1 MRVKLL
7 TTISIFTY
15 QLSISQTEKVLNGKV
30 FSQNIPLNKVE
41 VINKTARISTRTNEL
56 GEFSILV
63 RPQDSLLFYSKDYFF
78 KRFKISQENI
88 DQNNLAVNMI
98 LKPEELDEVLIT
110 TIKFPHVGP
119 TQEVS
124 DSIALMRSSQDL
136 RKYTGVYDGTIANGM
151 NFGATGAG
159 LFSLFKKEDSGNK
172 KTKKKTPELDF
183 KTFAE
188 ATCPLDFFTKDLK
201 LNPDEKALFLEFC
214 TADPQS
220 EIILKQKNLL
230 YTMDFLYAKN
240 EEFKKLNTGI
250 KN

>member
-7 TTISIFTY
+7 TTISVFTY
-15 QLSISQTEKVLNGKV
+15 QITVSQTEKVLNGKV
-30 FSQNIPLNKVE
+30 LSQNIPLNKVE
-41 VINKTARISTRTNEL
+41 VINKTSKTSTRTNEL
-56 GEFSILV
+56 GEFAILV
-63 RPQDSLLFYSKDYFF
+63 RPKDSLLFFSQDYFF
-78 KRFKISQENI
+78 KRLKISQENI
-88 DQNNLAVNMI
+88 DQNNIVVNMI

-110 TIKFPHVGP
+110 NIKFPHVGL

-124 DSIALMRSSQDL
+124 DSIALMKASSNL
-136 RKYTGVYDGTIANGM
+136 SKYTGVYDGTISNGM
-151 NFGATGAG
+151 NFGAMGAG
-159 LFSLFKKEDSGNK
+159 LLSLFKKEDNTNK
-172 KTKKKTPELDF
+172 KSKKKTPELDF

-188 ATCPLDFFTKDLK
+188 STCPVDFFTKDLK

-240 EEFKKLNTGI
+240 EEFKKLKTEI